1 MKRLTLAA
9 TALVAAAGAAQ
20 AGGIDRSGQSIN
32 VLFEKGNYV
41 ELSFGVVAP
50 SVSGTLATPLGQRS
64 SGNVTDTYWQVGAAY
79 KRQINE
85 QLSFAIIY
93 DQPFGADVN
102 YKGTSQPFA
111 GNATAT
117 AGANV
122 VAGKFPTVGTTATFD
137 ADAITGLLNYRLDNG
152 FGVHGGFRVQKVSAD
167 SNVPL
172 VAGYSVTGAADEGVG
187 YVGGIS
193 YEKPEIALRVSLT
206 YNSTIK
212 TKHKTTESTLALG
225 VNTSKT
231 TIKTPES
238 INLEFQSGIA
248 KDTLVFGNVRWVN
261 WSGFT
266 ITPQDYQTL
275 TGGPF
280 LSYTSDTYTYTLG
293 VGRRFTKAV
302 SGSLSVTYEDNDD
315 GSPVS
320 NLGPTSGKLGFTLGG
335 RYENENGMILSG
347 GINYTFVGD
356 AVTTI
361 GANPT
366 RTKFKN
372 NDAIGVG
379 FKVAYRY

>member
-9 TALVAAAGAAQ
+9 TTLVAAAGAAQ

-41 ELSFGVVAP
+41 ELSFGVVGP
-50 SVSGTLATPLGQRS
+50 SVSGTVATPFGSRH
-64 SGNVTDTYWQVGAAY
+64 SGNVTETYWQVGAAY

-85 QLSFAIIY
+85 QLSFALIY

-102 YKGTSQPFA
+102 YKGASVPFA
-111 GNATAT
+111 GTSNATAIGNIL
-117 AGANV
+117 AGN
-122 VAGKFPTVGTTATFD
+122 FPTVGTTATLD
-137 ADAITGLLNYRLDNG
+137 ADAITGLLNYRMANG
-152 FGVHGGFRVQKVSAD
+152 FGFHGGLRVQKVSAD
-167 SNVPL
+167 STVPL
-172 VAGYSVTGAADEGVG
+172 VAGYSVAGAGDEGVG
-187 YVGGIS
+187 YAAGIS

-212 TKHKTTESTLALG
+212 TKHKTTENSVAFGTT
-225 VNTSKT
+225 TSKT
-231 TIKTPES
+231 TIETPES
-238 INLEFQSGIA
+238 VNLEFQSGIA
-248 KDTLVFGNVRWVN
+248 KDTLVFGSVRWVN

-266 ITPQDYQTL
+266 ITPQQYQAL

-293 VGRRFTKAV
+293 VGRRFTKAI

-347 GINYTFVGD
+347 GVNYTFVGD

-361 GANPT
+361 GALP

>member
-20 AGGIDRSGQSIN
+20 AGGIDRSGQS
-32 VLFEKGNYV
+32 VQALFEKGNYV
-41 ELSFGVVAP
+41 ELSFGTVSP
-50 SVSGTLATPLGQRS
+50 SVSGSVATPFGQRV
-64 SGNVTDTYWQVGAAY
+64 SGNMTDNYWQVGAAY
-79 KRQINE
+79 KRQVNE
-85 QLSFAIIY
+85 QLSYAIIY
-93 DQPFGADVN
+93 DQPFGADVQ
-102 YKGTSQPFA
+102 YSGTSVAFA
-111 GNATAT
+111 GSADATALGNIT
-117 AGANV
+117 AGNYPI
-122 VAGKFPTVGTTATFD
+122 AGTNATFD
-137 ADAITGLLNYRLDNG
+137 ADAITGLVNYRFANG
-152 FGVHGGFRVQKVSAD
+152 LGFHGGLRVQKVSA
-167 SNVPL
+167 NAAVPL
-172 VAGYSVTGAADEGVG
+172 VATYSVTGSEDEGVG
-187 YVGGIS
+187 YVAGIS

-206 YNSTIK
+206 YNSTIE
-212 TKHKTTESTLALG
+212 TTLRTTETTVALG
-225 VNTSKT
+225 TNTSKT
-231 TIKTPES
+231 KVETPES

-248 KDTLVFGNVRWVN
+248 KDTLVFGSVRWVN

-266 ITPQDYQTL
+266 ISPQDYQTL

-280 LSYTSDTYTYTLG
+280 LSYTSDVYTYTLG

-302 SGSLSVTYEDNDD
+302 SGSLSVSYEDNDD

-335 RYENENGMILSG
+335 RYENDNGMILSG
-347 GINYTFVGD
+347 GVNYTFIGD

-361 GANPT
+361 GALP

>member
-1 MKRLTLAA
+1 MTRLTLAA
-9 TALVAAAGAAQ
+9 TTLVAAAGAAQ
-20 AGGIDRSGQSIN
+20 AGGIDRSGQSVN

-41 ELSFGVVAP
+41 ELSFGVVSP
-50 SVSGTLATPLGQRS
+50 SVSGTVATPLGQRQ
-64 SGNVTDTYWQVGAAY
+64 SGDITETYWQVGAAY
-79 KRQINE
+79 KRQVNE

-102 YKGTSQPFA
+102 YKGTSVPFA
-111 GNATAT
+111 GSAAAT
-117 AGANV
+117 AGGNI
-122 VAGKFPTVGTTATFD
+122 VAGNFPTVGTTATFD
-137 ADAITGLLNYRLDNG
+137 ADAITGLLNYRLANG
-152 FGVHGGFRVQKVSAD
+152 LGVHGGLRVQKVSAD

-172 VAGYSVTGAADEGVG
+172 VGGYSVTGSEDEGVG
-187 YVGGIS
+187 YSAGIS

-206 YNSTIK
+206 YNSTLK
-212 TKHKTTESTLALG
+212 TKHKTTETSVLG

-231 TIKTPES
+231 TIETPES

-248 KDTLVFGNVRWVN
+248 KDTLVFGSVRWVN

-266 ITPQDYQTL
+266 INPDDYVTL

-293 VGRRFTKAV
+293 VGRRFTKEM
-302 SGSLSVTYEDNDD
+302 SGSFSVTYEDNDD

-335 RYENENGMILSG
+335 RYERDDGMILSAG
-347 GINYTFVGD
+347 VNYTFVGD
-356 AVTTI
+356 AVTTV
-361 GANPT
+361 GALP
-366 RTKFKN
+366 RTQFKN